1 MGAPKIGETAGGTVG
16 AVGYVGAECKERE
29 RSYTHHLKYRMEA
42 RSVIE
47 VSNGKC
53 ERTSPE

>member
-1 MGAPKIGETAGGTVG
+1 MGALKISETAGGTVG

-29 RSYTHHLKYRMEA
+29 RSYTHRLKYRMEA
-42 RSVIE
+42 RPTIE
-47 VSNGKC
+47 VSNGEC